1 MNRDALKFTDL
12 DAFLSVVQ
20 QQGISQQ
27 VEAIIYEEDKLP
39 YCSAYLLPLELL
51 PTTFDLSLAPEFGGS
66 LTKVYEVNYIGT
78 EQFFTD
84 FMIYPLSRIG
94 YVEVD
99 GVSPITFAPDTQ
111 EDDQDWKHMIYVI
124 NLEDGGGQEFF
135 YTVDGRLVNL
145 ATVSDEQP
153 QEFKTHKLVEKKIDQ
168 IRERY
173 PPICHLYPVERNEF
187 DQRRSKLQTQSDGTV
202 PDLLTDVD

>member
-12 DAFLSVVQ
+12 DAFMSVMQ
-20 QQGISQQ
+20 QQGMSQQ
-27 VEAIIYEEDKLP
+27 VEAILYEEENLP

-99 GVSPITFAPDTQ
+99 GVSPITFVSSTQ
-111 EDDQDWKHMIYVI
+111 EDEQDWRYMIYVI

-135 YTVDGRLVNL
+135 YTVDGRLVSL
-145 ATVSDEQP
+145 ATASDEQP
-153 QEFKTHKLVEKKIDQ
+153 QEFKTHKQVDKKIDQ
-168 IRERY
+168 IRDRY
-173 PPICHLYPVERNEF
+173 PPICRLYPIERNEF
-187 DQRRSKLQTQSDGTV
+187 DRRRSKLQTT
-202 PDLLTDVD
+202 PPTDTTSNAPTD